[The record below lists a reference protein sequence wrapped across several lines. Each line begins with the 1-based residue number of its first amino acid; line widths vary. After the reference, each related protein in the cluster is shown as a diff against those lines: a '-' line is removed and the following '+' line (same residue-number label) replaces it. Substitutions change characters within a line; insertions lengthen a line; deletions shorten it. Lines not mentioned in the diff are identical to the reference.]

1 MEIEKIV
8 ALLIVILAYYYIIFG
23 KKYKAPIVFG
33 LALIVAA
40 LKLVEGL
47 NPDNISRVVDFNT
60 LGLLAGMTV
69 IVEFLKKTGLFQ
81 FLSIRIIKIGGKHFF
96 WTIVGLMVLVAVA
109 SAFLDNLVTIILIA
123 PMIFLISDTLGL
135 NPIPFL
141 MLTIIIDNIGG
152 MSTLI
157 GSPLNLVLG
166 SVSGLGFNDFIKN
179 MGFITIISFVVV
191 LLLFKKY
198 TKVNK
203 QILEKLEN
211 LRDIDEKKA
220 IVEPK
225 SLKFTLSVFFVV
237 IFLFALHNVVEVDLS
252 FIALLGAVAV
262 MLYHKKEFNDISKEI
277 DWDTLFFYAGL
288 YILSYALEE
297 IGITKLL
304 AGIFMPLL
312 AHKLLATFIIFG
324 FVSISIPW
332 LSAVPGTLII
342 APVIKILVSSG
353 FSSQFW
359 WVYGISANLATNLT
373 PLGAVQNIVGV
384 NLLSK
389 EIGRNFGFGEY
400 MKWAFKPYLLTSIIG
415 LGYALIKVYV
425 GG

>member
-1 MEIEKIV
+1 M
-8 ALLIVILAYYYIIFG
+8 
-23 KKYKAPIVFG
+23 
-33 LALIVAA
+33 
-40 LKLVEGL
+40 
-47 NPDNISRVVDFNT
+47 
-60 LGLLAGMTV
+60 
-69 IVEFLKKTGLFQ
+69 
-81 FLSIRIIKIGGKHFF
+81 
-96 WTIVGLMVLVAVA
+96 
-109 SAFLDNLVTIILIA
+109 
-123 PMIFLISDTLGL
+123 
-135 NPIPFL
+135 
-141 MLTIIIDNIGG
+141 
-152 MSTLI
+152 
-157 GSPLNLVLG
+157 
-166 SVSGLGFNDFIKN
+166 
-179 MGFITIISFVVV
+179 
-191 LLLFKKY
+191 
-198 TKVNK
+198 
-203 QILEKLEN
+203 
-211 LRDIDEKKA
+211 
-220 IVEPK
+220 
-225 SLKFTLSVFFVV
+225 
-237 IFLFALHNVVEVDLS
+237 
-252 FIALLGAVAV
+252 
-262 MLYHKKEFNDISKEI
+262 
-277 DWDTLFFYAGL
+277 
-288 YILSYALEE
+288 SYALEE

-304 AGIFMPLL
+304 ASVFMPLL

>member
-1 MEIEKIV
+1 MDLEKIF
-8 ALLIVILAYYYIIFG
+8 ALLIVVIAYYYIIFG
-23 KKYKAPIVFG
+23 KKYKAPVVFG

-40 LKLVEGL
+40 LRLVEGL
-47 NPDNISRVVDFNT
+47 EPDNISKVVDFNT

-81 FLSIRIIKIGGKHFF
+81 FLSIRIVKIGGKRFF
-96 WTIVGLMVLVAVA
+96 WTVVGLMALVAVA

-123 PMIFLISDTLGL
+123 PMIFVICDTLGL
-135 NPIPFL
+135 DPIPFL
-141 MLTIIIDNIGG
+141 ILTIIIDNIGG

-166 SVSGLGFNDFIKN
+166 SVSGLGFNDFIRN
-179 MGFITIISFVVV
+179 MGLISIISFVVV

-198 TKVNK
+198 TKINQ
-203 QILEKLEN
+203 QILDRLES
-211 LRDIDEKKA
+211 LRNIDERKA

-225 SLKFTLSVFFVV
+225 SLKFTLSIFLVV
-237 IFLFALHNVVEVDLS
+237 IFLFAIHNVVEIDLS

-262 MLYHKKEFNDISKEI
+262 MLYHRKEFNEISNEI

-297 IGITKLL
+297 IGITKML
-304 AGIFMPLL
+304 AGMFMPLL
-312 AHKLLATFIIFG
+312 AHKLLATFAIFG

-342 APVIKILVSSG
+342 APVVRILVSSG

-359 WVYGISANLATNLT
+359 WVYGVSANLATNLT
-373 PLGAVQNIVGV
+373 LLGAVQNIVGV

-389 EIGRNFGFGEY
+389 QIGRNFGFGEY
-400 MKWAFKPYLLTSIIG
+400 MKWTFKPYLVTSIIG
-415 LGYALIKVYV
+415 LGYALIKVYI

>member
-1 MEIEKIV
+1 MTFEKII
-8 ALLIVILAYYYIIFG
+8 ALLIVGIAYYYIIFG
-23 KKYKAPIVFG
+23 KKYKAPVVFG
-33 LALIVAA
+33 LSLIVAA

-47 NPDNISRVVDFNT
+47 EPENISKVVDFNT

-81 FLSIRIIKIGGKHFF
+81 FLAIRIVKIGGKRFF
-96 WTIVGLMVLVAVA
+96 WTVVGLMLLVAIS

-123 PMIFLISDTLGL
+123 PMIFLIADTLGL
-135 NPIPFL
+135 DPVPFL
-141 MLTIIIDNIGG
+141 ILTIIIDNIGG

-179 MGFITIISFVVV
+179 MGLITIISFIAVI
-191 LLLFKKY
+191 LMFRKY
-198 TKVNK
+198 TKIDEG
-203 QILEKLEN
+203 ILSKLKK
-211 LRDIDEKKA
+211 LADIDERKA
-220 IVEPK
+220 IVDPK
-225 SLKFTLSVFFVV
+225 SLKFTISVFFLV
-237 IFLFALHNVVEVDLS
+237 IVLFALHNVVNIDLS
-252 FIALLGAVAV
+252 FIALLGAILV
-262 MLYHKKEFNDISKEI
+262 MLFHKKEFNDISSEI

-297 IGITKLL
+297 IGITNLL
-304 AGIFMPLL
+304 AGLFMPLSGNYF
-312 AHKLLATFIIFG
+312 LATIVIFG
-324 FVSISIPW
+324 FVSLAIPW

-342 APVIKILVSSG
+342 APVLKILVNSG
-353 FSSQFW
+353 FSTQFW
-359 WVYGISANLATNLT
+359 WVYGVSANLATNLT

-389 EIGRNFGFGEY
+389 QIGRNFGFGEY
-400 MKWAFKPYLLTSIIG
+400 MKWAFKPFLVTSLIG
-415 LGYALIKVYV
+415 LGYVLIKVYF

>member
-1 MEIEKIV
+1 MELEKLV
-8 ALLIVILAYYYIIFG
+8 ALFIVVIAYYYIIFG
-23 KKYKAPIVFG
+23 KKYKAPVVFG

-47 NPDNISRVVDFNT
+47 SPDNISRVVDFNT

-96 WTIVGLMVLVAVA
+96 WTVVGLMVLVAVA

-191 LLLFKKY
+191 LLLFKKH

-211 LRDIDEKKA
+211 LRDIDERKA

-225 SLKFTLSVFFVV
+225 SLKFTLSIFLVV
-237 IFLFALHNVVEVDLS
+237 ISLFVLHNVVEIDLS

-359 WVYGISANLATNLT
+359 WVYAISANLATNLT

-389 EIGRNFGFGEY
+389 EIGRNFGFGEF
-400 MKWAFKPYLLTSIIG
+400 MKWSFKPYLLTSIIG
-415 LGYALIKVYV
+415 LGYALIKVYI

>member
-1 MEIEKIV
+1 MEKVIALVIV
-8 ALLIVILAYYYIIFG
+8 GVAYYYIIFG

-47 NPDNISRVVDFNT
+47 EPDNISRVVDFNT

-81 FLSIRIIKIGGKHFF
+81 FLSIRIVKIGGKRFF
-96 WTIVGLMVLVAVA
+96 WTITGLMALVAIS

-135 NPIPFL
+135 DPIPFL
-141 MLTIIIDNIGG
+141 ILTIIIDNIGG

-179 MGFITIISFVVV
+179 MGIVAILSFVASVI
-191 LLLFKKY
+191 LFKKY
-198 TKVNK
+198 TKINDEVLGR
-203 QILEKLEN
+203 LEKLS
-211 LRDIDEKKA
+211 DVDERKA
-220 IVEPK
+220 IVNPK
-225 SLKFTLSVFFVV
+225 SLRFTISIFFVV
-237 IFLFALHNVVEVDLS
+237 IILFALHNVIDIDLS
-252 FIALLGAVAV
+252 FIALLGAILV
-262 MLYHKKEFNDISKEI
+262 MLYHKKEFNDISKEV

-297 IGITKLL
+297 IGITNWL
-304 AGIFMPLL
+304 AGIFMPLNGS
-312 AHKLLATFIIFG
+312 KFLATLVIFG
-324 FVSISIPW
+324 FVSVSIPW

-342 APVIKILVSSG
+342 APVIRILVNSG
-353 FSSQFW
+353 FSTQFW

-389 EIGRNFGFGEY
+389 QIGRNFGFGEY
-400 MKWAFKPYLLTSIIG
+400 IKWTFKPYLVTSIIG
-415 LGYALIKVYV
+415 FGYALVKMYF

>member
-1 MEIEKIV
+1 MEKIF
-8 ALLIVILAYYYIIFG
+8 AILIVAIAYGYIIFG

-47 NPDNISRVVDFNT
+47 EPENISRVVDFNT

-81 FLSIRIIKIGGKHFF
+81 FLAIRIVKKGGKRFF
-96 WTIVGLMVLVAVA
+96 LTIVGLMALVALS

-123 PMIFLISDTLGL
+123 PMIFLITDSLGL

-166 SVSGLGFNDFIKN
+166 SVSGLGFNDFINN
-179 MGFITIISFVVV
+179 MWFITIISFLITVFM
-191 LLLFKKY
+191 FKKY
-198 TKVNK
+198 TKVDK
-203 QILEKLEN
+203 SVEEKLEKLS
-211 LRDIDEKKA
+211 DIDESRA
-220 IVEPK
+220 ITDKK
-225 SLKFTLSVFFVV
+225 SLKFTLTVFLIVLSLFGLHQV
-237 IFLFALHNVVEVDLS
+237 IELDLS
-252 FIALLGAVAV
+252 FVALLGAIAV
-262 MLYHKKEFNDISKEI
+262 MLFHKKQFNDISNEI

-288 YILSYALEE
+288 YILSFTLEE
-297 IGITKLL
+297 IGITNLL
-304 AGIFMPLL
+304 AGLFSPLSNHQFLSIFV
-312 AHKLLATFIIFG
+312 IFL

-342 APVIKILVSSG
+342 APVIKILISSG
-353 FSSQFW
+353 FSSTFW
-359 WVYGISANLATNLT
+359 WVYAISANLATNLT

-389 EIGRNFGFGEY
+389 QIGRNFSFGEY
-400 MKWAFKPYLLTSIIG
+400 IKWAFKPYLVTSLVGFLYILLRIYIG
-415 LGYALIKVYV
+415 G
-425 GG
+425 